1 MPGSTKAN
9 KTSDL
14 NNICTYR
21 SGVPSSDHVTPFECP
36 SDLAIRCISDI
47 LTEISELDTP
57 KKQIEKF
64 HKIIEKS
71 LNKLCLGNK
80 SQKRIQCFWSLYE
93 KSKITDKDIPSGST
107 AKDIIN
113 QAIGRANDRYHSG
126 NLLEKLV
133 RLEIGTGHVFDI
145 IPHENKINFK
155 AYSRLGMELPVIPEY
170 FEYLLSNP
178 DIQPFDLFIEKLVE
192 IAKKPSANIEDLIV
206 LVNQEIIGYCDS
218 WKITGNAFS
227 KTLKESNNF
236 FKQKPI
242 NEDAVAEACAHFAL
256 ISLYSK
262 NNTFSHASYI
272 LATTFRGQPHSS
284 MIIYW
289 PFFNEGYSVYPHTN
303 FLLHLVLG
311 LNSIQVKSIEK
322 ELRYSKIVGGILEH
336 NMKNLTVAVKALYRK
351 TLADKNNAILKAD
364 KQTMDRF
371 ASLCSEV
378 LFATSAIEIEIPIV
392 YTPEEKASSITI
404 KDLYDGLYECTRFHN
419 FKVQFDGIKKW
430 TSCTKQVVLS
440 SKVVITN
447 LIENARKAT
456 IKNKQVVLLIDIE
469 PSECVIRVKSQEPLS
484 EKGIQLLRKP
494 LRETLPEGSKG
505 IWICRTVLKLHGGN
519 LSLDPPAKNYK
530 TIFRL
535 SLPWVNYG
543 ED

>member
-1 MPGSTKAN
+1 MPGSTKAK

-21 SGVPSSDHVTPFECP
+21 TSVPKGGHTTPFECP

-64 HKIIEKS
+64 HKIIEKY

-80 SQKRIQCFWSLYE
+80 AQKKIQCFWSLYE

-107 AKDIIN
+107 PKDIIN
-113 QAIGRANDRYHSG
+113 QAIGKANESYHSG

-133 RLEIGTGHVFDI
+133 RLEIGTGHVFDV
-145 IPHENKINFK
+145 IPHKNKIDFK
-155 AYSRLGMELPVIPEY
+155 AYSRLGMELPVIPKY
-170 FEYLLSNP
+170 FECLLSNP
-178 DIQPFDLFIEKLVE
+178 DTQAFNLFIEELVK
-192 IAKKPSANIEDLIV
+192 IVKKSSANLEDLIV
-206 LVNQEIIGYCDS
+206 LVNQEIIGYCES
-218 WKITGNAFS
+218 WKIAGSMFDAA
-227 KTLKESNNF
+227 LKKSEKYQEEKSITE
-236 FKQKPI
+236 KI
-242 NEDAVAEACAHFAL
+242 IAETCAHFAL
-256 ISLYSK
+256 MALYSE
-262 NNTFSHASYI
+262 NNAFSHASYI
-272 LATTFRGQPHSS
+272 LAPTFRGQPHSS
-284 MIIYW
+284 MVIYW
-289 PFFNEGYSVYPHTN
+289 PFFNEGYSVYPHIN

-311 LNSIQVKSIEK
+311 LNSIQAKSIEK
-322 ELRYSKIVGGILEH
+322 ELRHSEIVGGILEH
-336 NMKNLTVAVKALYRK
+336 NMKNLTIAVKALYK
-351 TLADKNNAILKAD
+351 NTMADRNNAILEAD

-371 ASLCSEV
+371 ASLRSEV
-378 LFATSAIEIEIPIV
+378 LFATSAIEIEIPTV
-392 YTPEEKASSITI
+392 YTPEKKPSSITI
-404 KDLYDGLYECTRFHN
+404 KDLYDGLYECTRFHK
-419 FKVQFDGIKKW
+419 FEVQFDGMGKW
-430 TSCTKQVVLS
+430 TSCKKQVVLS

-447 LIENARKAT
+447 LISNARKAT
-456 IKNKQVVLLIDIE
+456 KKNKRVVLSIDIE
-469 PSECVIRVKSQEPLS
+469 PSECVIRVKSQAPLS
-484 EKGIQLLRKP
+484 QKGIQLLWEP

-519 LSLDPPAKNYK
+519 LSLDPPAEDYK